1 MTIDH
6 YGCCASV
13 GTNVGDIGLW
23 EVGSRERLVLK
34 NFKVWDLGA
43 CSMLLQVCPFLCS
56 FINGTSKCEFCTL
69 NACNH
74 RVIKTE
80 LYEIQAALANDPGVS
95 VNRVIWSPD
104 GSLFGKLNILEF

>member
-1 MTIDH
+1 MTNE
-6 YGCCASV
+6 YSGCYASV

-23 EVGSRERLVLK
+23 EVGSRERLLLR
-34 NFKVWDLGA
+34 NFKVWDLSA
-43 CSMLLQVCPFLCS
+43 CSMPLQVCPLCS
-56 FINGTSKCEFCTL
+56 FMNSTSKCECCTL

-74 RVIKTE
+74 RVFKTE
-80 LYEIQAALANDPGVS
+80 LYEIQAALVKDPGVS